1 MDNDM
6 NAIIIGNIGGL
17 SGLAILT
24 WILYLIIKVASHR
37 LYYYCLFVAV
47 VILQPHGDQRS
58 HICH

>member
-24 WILYLIIKVASHR
+24 WILYLIIKVASQGKKN
-37 LYYYCLFVAV
+37 
-47 VILQPHGDQRS
+47 I
-58 HICH
+58 